1 MHSIEGKRGMPSMRP
16 PYPAEHGLWGY
27 PSNINNVETF
37 ASVPS
42 IILNGADWFAKLGT
56 PTSGGTKA
64 FALAGA
70 IKNSGLVEIPIGM
83 SLRELVYDIG
93 GGCKEG
99 KDLKAVQLGG
109 PSGGCIPQNLI
120 DTRIDYDDLKATGA
134 IMGSGGLIVLD
145 QTVSMVNMA
154 HYFLTFTQQ
163 ESCGKCL
170 PCRVG
175 TRKMLAILKRFLR
188 KDGSLAD
195 LEQLRALCQTVG
207 KTSLC
212 GLGQTAPNPIL
223 TTLRYFEHEYMACLR
238 ANAN

>member
-120 DTRIDYDDLKATGA
+120 DTRIDYDDLKVR
-134 IMGSGGLIVLD
+134 GLI
-145 QTVSMVNMA
+145 TM
-154 HYFLTFTQQ
+154 T
-163 ESCGKCL
+163 
-170 PCRVG
+170 
-175 TRKMLAILKRFLR
+175 LR
-188 KDGSLAD
+188 
-195 LEQLRALCQTVG
+195 LRAQLW
-207 KTSLC
+207 
-212 GLGQTAPNPIL
+212 GQVA
-223 TTLRYFEHEYMACLR
+223 
-238 ANAN
+238 